1 MLGSTLR
8 EAASDPESVEEFDGA
23 GKAGE
28 VSRVAT
34 SDCFFCQSK
43 DEEEAV
49 ETGLEDGLHWQYH
62 HTFCS
67 GFRFSPEAK
76 PKEQSGP
83 KDEDE
88 EAFSFGIQT

>member
-1 MLGSTLR
+1 MFGFVFVLVVLER
-8 EAASDPESVEEFDGA
+8 WIAWIYIAR
-23 GKAGE
+23 GE